1 MIVALLVWLFL
12 APLGAWVIGAGIRVA
27 EQRRPVDVDDAAG
40 DLPCQ
45 ASDDAAEQLAA
56 VSA

>member
-27 EQRRPVDVDDAAG
+27 EQWRPIDDAAG
-40 DLPCQ
+40 DLPCSE
-45 ASDDAAEQLAA
+45 SDDTDELTA